1 MRSFPSLRALR
12 HVALLGVLALVL
24 AACGSDSDDGPDIVV
39 ASFNFP
45 ESEILGE
52 IYAQA
57 LESADYP
64 VARQLNLG
72 SRELIYPDLL
82 GGDIDLLPEY
92 LGSALMV
99 WFEQEAP
106 ADVASGEAALAAA
119 FADDGVRVLAPAP
132 AENNQAFVVSST
144 FAAEHGVSDLSDLAD
159 LGPLT
164 FAGPPECEDRDTCH
178 RGLVETY
185 GLVDLEFQAIQE
197 AAARLAALDAG
208 DVDMILLFS
217 TDAPLASDA
226 YVVLTETQGMLPP
239 ENITP
244 VVREEVLD
252 VYGDDLQALLD
263 GITARITTDG
273 LQAMNARASEGASAA
288 QIAADW
294 LAENT

>member
-1 MRSFPSLRALR
+1 MRSPLSLRR
-12 HVALLGVLALVL
+12 VALLGVLALVL
-24 AACGSDSDDGPDIVV
+24 GACGSDSDDAAPIVV

-57 LESADYP
+57 LESADLP
-64 VARQLNLG
+64 VERQLNLG

-82 GGDIDLLPEY
+82 GGEIDLLPEY

-99 WFEQEAP
+99 WFGQQAP
-106 ADVASGEAALAAA
+106 ADIASGEAALADA
-119 FADDGVRVLAPAP
+119 FADDGVRVLSPAP
-132 AENNQAFVVSST
+132 AENNQAFVVSSS
-144 FAAEHGVSDLSDLAD
+144 FAAEHDVTTLGDLAN

-178 RGLVETY
+178 RGLVDTY
-185 GLVDLEFQAIQE
+185 GLGDLEFQAIQE

-226 YVVLTETQGMLPP
+226 YVVLEETEGMLPP

-244 VVREEVLD
+244 VVRGDVLD
-252 VYGDDLQALLD
+252 AHDDLQALLD
-263 GITARITTDG
+263 GITARITTAD

-288 QIAADW
+288 EIAADW
-294 LAENT
+294 LAENA